1 MSRRALLLGTACACV
16 GGVAA
21 LRGRRV
27 APAAAA
33 PATTTTALTV
43 PPTTLLVPIDEAA
56 TPASP
61 ASRLGR
67 LPPLFPVDVEP
78 RCDILDNFG
87 DYRSGGRSHEGI
99 DILATLGQEV
109 YAVDDGVLTNTADA
123 SASLSGNAWGLT
135 TNDGTYYFY
144 AHLSA
149 FAPGLSLGSSVRRGD
164 VIGFVG
170 DTGNP
175 GPGNY
180 HLHFEIH
187 PGGQRAAAVDPLP
200 LLQVPSACTIT

>member
-1 MSRRALLLGTACACV
+1 MY
-16 GGVAA
+16 
-21 LRGRRV
+21 
-27 APAAAA
+27 AAAA
-33 PATTTTALTV
+33 GV
-43 PPTTLLVPIDEAA
+43 P
-56 TPASP
+56 
-61 ASRLGR
+61 
-67 LPPLFPVDVEP
+67 
-78 RCDILDNFG
+78 
-87 DYRSGGRSHEGI
+87 
-99 DILATLGQEV
+99 
-109 YAVDDGVLTNTADA
+109 TNTADA

-180 HLHFEIH
+180 HLHFEIP